1 MQFTFFSKRQA
12 VAEPPQSSEETALE
26 VALYTPH
33 SSEEHQGEDAV
44 MVTKQEVNDSSMA
57 VKTTID
63 QRSGRPTASNPE
75 TVMLTNQDC
84 IVANIAVAEN
94 NINRR
99 PGRTAASNPGPK
111 RSIQEQLREAQLD
124 NQAIFD
130 ENQSQKKHIQ
140 KLLKELNRLSA
151 ENPRLQGDYND
162 LHDAHTGLLGDY
174 NGLHDAHS
182 KLRGAH
188 DELRGAYG
196 DLQHYHKEQ
205 GRKFK
210 KMARDY
216 EDLDK
221 KYMDLARTLQVTE
234 DDRSTINKKLSAVAS
249 SIENLVIRGRGN
261 GSVNL
266 NRGAAIQYFSNLGLL
281 AYFPLQEHQL
291 EPFHYSLLMEA
302 AMILIL
308 SHQLFTRPLQCIF
321 IGSEEF
327 EAICGWMESRGSTV
341 TARWRQELC
350 LLIAQDHGEMKL
362 RKEKEVDL
370 AIVELKE
377 LVSSVY
383 GNVDTY
389 MSDKIKELC
398 NLAFD
403 LSYAMFGMES
413 KVYPKGVKLGSPFN
427 EEEMTMAKR
436 SDPSGSVSFVVFPRF
451 QDSNNKLYFKAKVW
465 CPLEEPEPELDQN
478 AE

>member
-1 MQFTFFSKRQA
+1 
-12 VAEPPQSSEETALE
+12 
-26 VALYTPH
+26 
-33 SSEEHQGEDAV
+33 
-44 MVTKQEVNDSSMA
+44 MV
-57 VKTTID
+57 
-63 QRSGRPTASNPE
+63 
-75 TVMLTNQDC
+75 TNQDC
-84 IVANIAVAEN
+84 IVASIAVAEN
-94 NINRR
+94 NIDRR
-99 PGRTAASNPGPK
+99 PGRTAASNPVPK
-111 RSIQEQLREAQLD
+111 RSIQEQLRKAKLE
-124 NQAIFD
+124 NQAILD
-130 ENQSQKKHIQ
+130 ENKSQKRHIHKLQ
-140 KLLKELNRLSA
+140 KALNRLLA
-151 ENPRLQGDYND
+151 ENQHLQGV
-162 LHDAHTGLLGDY
+162 Y
-174 NGLHDAHS
+174 NGLHGTHTGLQGAHFKLQGVHS
-182 KLRGAH
+182 KLQGAH
-188 DELRGAYG
+188 DELRGTYA

-210 KMARDY
+210 TMARDY

-221 KYMDLARTLQVTE
+221 KYMDLARALQVTE

-266 NRGAAIQYFSNLGLL
+266 NRGAAIQHFSNLGLL

-302 AMILIL
+302 AMMLILIF
-308 SHQLFTRPLQCIF
+308 HLFVRPLQCIF
-321 IGSEEF
+321 DRSKQFEE
-327 EAICGWMESRGSTV
+327 ICTWMESRGSTV

-350 LLIAQDHGEMKL
+350 LLIAQDDGEMKL

-370 AIVELKE
+370 AIVKLKE

-398 NLAFD
+398 NIAFD

-413 KVYPKGVKLGSPFN
+413 KVYPIQVELGSPFN

-436 SDPSGSVSFVVFPRF
+436 SDPSGSVSFM
-451 QDSNNKLYFKAKVW
+451 
-465 CPLEEPEPELDQN
+465 
-478 AE
+478 

>member
-1 MQFTFFSKRQA
+1 
-12 VAEPPQSSEETALE
+12 
-26 VALYTPH
+26 
-33 SSEEHQGEDAV
+33 
-44 MVTKQEVNDSSMA
+44 MA
-57 VKTTID
+57 VVQTNID

-75 TVMLTNQDC
+75 TVMVANQDC
-84 IVANIAVAEN
+84 IVASIAVAEN
-94 NINRR
+94 YIDRR
-99 PGRTAASNPGPK
+99 PGRTAASDPVPK
-111 RSIQEQLREAQLD
+111 RSIQEQLREAQLE
-124 NQAIFD
+124 NQAILD
-130 ENQSQKKHIQ
+130 ENQSQKKHIH
-140 KLLKELNRLSA
+140 KLQKELDRLSA
-151 ENPRLQGDYND
+151 ENQRLQGVYNG
-162 LHDAHTGLLGDY
+162 LHGAHTGLQGA
-174 NGLHDAHS
+174 HVKFQSSHS
-182 KLRGAH
+182 KLQGAH
-188 DELRGAYG
+188 DELRDAYAE
-196 DLQHYHKEQ
+196 LQHYHKEQ

-266 NRGAAIQYFSNLGLL
+266 NRGAAIQHFSNLGLL
-281 AYFPLQEHQL
+281 GYFPLQEHQL
-291 EPFHYSLLMEA
+291 EPFHYSLFMEA
-302 AMILIL
+302 AMMLIL
-308 SHQLFTRPLQCIF
+308 SRQLFMRPLQCIF
-321 IGSEEF
+321 DGSEQF
-327 EAICGWMESRGSTV
+327 EEICAWMESRGSTV

-350 LLIAQDHGEMKL
+350 LLIAQDDGEMKL

-370 AIVELKE
+370 AIVELKK

-398 NLAFD
+398 NIAFD

-413 KVYPKGVKLGSPFN
+413 KVYPTQVKLGSPFN

-436 SDPSGSVSFVVFPRF
+436 SDPSGSVSFMVFPRF
-451 QDSNNKLYFKAKVW
+451 QDSNNKLSFKAKVW
-465 CPLEEPEPELDQN
+465 
-478 AE
+478 